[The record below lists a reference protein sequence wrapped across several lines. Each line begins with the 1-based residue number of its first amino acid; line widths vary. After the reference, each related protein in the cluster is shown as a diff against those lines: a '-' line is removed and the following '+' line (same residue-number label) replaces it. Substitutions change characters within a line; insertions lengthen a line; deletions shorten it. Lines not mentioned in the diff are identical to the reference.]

1 VTLAALSLS
10 IAVAGGLWPFSGDS
24 GADAT
29 IGSLRRDPPQ
39 LELRDAVPDGS
50 ARARDE
56 YQQFLALPGTPGD
69 MRAESMRRLA
79 DLHLAAAEEAE
90 AAGGA
95 GGGREDF
102 DRAIA
107 LYHQYLDEFPGR
119 GGADTVLYSLSRAQE
134 GVGDPAA
141 ALATLDRLVR
151 DYPRSAVAA
160 EAEFRRGER
169 LFVLRDYSA
178 AERAYT
184 AVIAAG
190 DAGAFYEQALYK
202 QGWSQFKLGMYEEC
216 MEPFLALLAR
226 RLAGVTEQSDQQALD
241 DLGKAERELVEDTL
255 RAMSLSASQ
264 LDGMASIDALL
275 DRHGRVAFADVIYGG
290 LGDLYLSQER
300 YGDAAGAY
308 QRFVAR
314 EPTHPR
320 APYLQARVI
329 AAYAAGKF
337 PGKVLEAKARYVE
350 LYGLDSAYWTNTA
363 PASRPLVVQHLKE
376 SLADLASYDHQ
387 RAQQTRAPEAYQKA
401 AGWYRR
407 YLAYFPGDPESPRR
421 NFLLAEILFEA
432 GDFEAATAEYQRTAY
447 GYGNHPQAAEA
458 GYAGLLA
465 AREREKALDATAGA
479 AWHQAYIDSQLKF
492 VATFPEHPQAAAV
505 QTSAAEDLYRRGD
518 LARAVAVAGEVVT
531 RTPPAE
537 PQLERVAWTVLAHG
551 QFDLGRY
558 ADAEQAY
565 LRLRQIGGGDAAERI
580 QIEERIAA
588 SVYKQAEAAKAAG
601 DHAAAVAGFLRVA
614 EAAPA
619 ATTVPNALYD
629 AAAVLVADQ
638 QWSQAVDV
646 LQRFRREYP
655 QHRFNADVTQK
666 LAVALDAAGRGA
678 DAAREFE
685 AIAASASLGADV
697 HREALWRAAELYRKS
712 GQPAAE
718 QRVYEQLVARFPQ
731 PLPEAQEA
739 RSRLAGLA
747 GTAGEVA
754 ARRRWL
760 GEIIAADAA
769 AGAQRT
775 DHSRYLAAHA
785 ALELA
790 TPLRDAFLEAR
801 LTVPL
806 AKSLTAKKQRLELA
820 LAAYGKAADYAVAD
834 VTTAATYETAELY
847 YALGRAVLDSEKPA
861 SLGAEELEEYQLL
874 LEEQAFPFEEKA
886 IELHGLNAERSADG
900 VYDEWVRRSF
910 ARLATLSPARYAR
923 SERSETY
930 VAALD

>member
-1 VTLAALSLS
+1 MTLPALGLS
-10 IAVAGGLWPFSGDS
+10 IAVAAGLWPFSGGS
-24 GADAT
+24 NADAT
-29 IGSLRRDPPQ
+29 IGSLRRQPPQ
-39 LELRDAVPDGS
+39 LDLRVSVPDGS
-50 ARARDE
+50 ARAREE

-79 DLHLAAAEEAE
+79 DLYLAAGEEAE

-95 GGGREDF
+95 TGGSEDF
-102 DRAIA
+102 TRAIA
-107 LYHQYLDEFPGR
+107 LYQQYLQEFPRR
-119 GGADTVLYSLSRAQE
+119 GGADEVLYSLSRAQE

-151 DYPRSAVAA
+151 EYPRSTLAA

-169 LFVLRDYSA
+169 LFVLRDYAA
-178 AERAYT
+178 AESAFA
-184 AVIAAG
+184 AVVGAG

-202 QGWSQFKLGMYEEC
+202 QGWSQFKLGQYEEC
-216 MEPFLALLAR
+216 LEPFLAVLGR
-226 RLAGVTEQSDQQALD
+226 RLAGVTGQSDQQALD
-241 DLGKAERELVEDTL
+241 GLGKAERELVEDTL
-255 RAMSLSASQ
+255 RAMSLSVSQ
-264 LDGMASIDALL
+264 LDGMAGIDALL
-275 DRHGRVAFADVIYGG
+275 DRHGGVPFADVIYGG

-308 QRFVAR
+308 RRFVER

-329 AAYAAGKF
+329 DAYAAGKF
-337 PGKVLEAKARYVE
+337 PGKVLEAKAQYVE
-350 LYGLDSAYWTNTA
+350 LYGLDSAYWANSA
-363 PASRPLVVQHLKE
+363 PASRPVVVQHLKE
-376 SLADLASYDHQ
+376 SLADLASHDHQ
-387 RAQQTRAPEAYQKA
+387 RAQQTHAADAYQKA

-407 YLAYFPGDPESPRR
+407 YLAYFPDDPESPQR
-421 NFLLAEILFEA
+421 NFLLAEILFEG
-432 GDFEAATAEYQRTAY
+432 GDYDAATVEYQRTAY
-447 GYGNHPQAAEA
+447 AYGNHPQAAEA

-465 AREREKALDATAGA
+465 AREREKALDGA
-479 AWHQAYIDSQLKF
+479 AREAWHQAYIDGQLKF
-492 VATFPEHPQAAAV
+492 AATFPEHPQAAAV
-505 QTSAAEDLYRRGD
+505 QTSAAEDLYRRGE

-531 RTPPAE
+531 RTPPAD
-537 PQLERVAWTVLAHG
+537 PQLEQVAWTVLAHG

-558 ADAEQAY
+558 ADAERAY
-565 LRLRQIGGGDAAERI
+565 LRLRQIGGGDAAGRA
-580 QIEERIAA
+580 QVEERIAA

-619 ATTVPNALYD
+619 ASSVPDALYD
-629 AAAVLVADQ
+629 ASALLVADQ

-646 LQRFRREYP
+646 LQRFRREFP

-666 LAVALDAAGRGA
+666 LAVALDAAGRGQE
-678 DAAREFE
+678 AAGEFE
-685 AIAASASLGADV
+685 AIAATASLGAEV

-712 GQPAAE
+712 GQRAAE

-747 GTAGEVA
+747 GDAGDTA

-760 GEIIAADAA
+760 GAIIAADAA

-790 TPLRDAFLEAR
+790 APLRDAFLEAR

-806 AKSLTAKKQRLELA
+806 PKSLKAKKQRLELA

-834 VTTAATYETAELY
+834 VTTAATFETAELY
-847 YALGRAVLDSEKPA
+847 YALGRAVLESEKPA
-861 SLGAEELEEYQLL
+861 SLGAEEREEYQLL

-900 VYDEWVRRSF
+900 LYDEWVRRSF

-923 SERSETY
+923 SERTEAY